1 MTCQAIEP
9 RDPYDPNT
17 GEVRYIEVKGRWEP
31 TLVVE
36 LTETEFEY
44 AKKFGKDYWLYIVY
58 DIVVICSCR
67 RHPKL
72 IASLPTLTSINMNT

>member
-1 MTCQAIEP
+1 M
-9 RDPYDPNT
+9 
-17 GEVRYIEVKGRWEP
+17 
-31 TLVVE
+31 VVE

-72 IASLPTLTSINMNT
+72 IASLPTLTSINVNT